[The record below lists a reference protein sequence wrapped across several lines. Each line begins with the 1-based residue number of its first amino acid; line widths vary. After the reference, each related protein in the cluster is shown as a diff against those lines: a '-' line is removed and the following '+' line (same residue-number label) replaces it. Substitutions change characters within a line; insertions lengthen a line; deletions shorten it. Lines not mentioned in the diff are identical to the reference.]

1 MYIMYIYISMYL
13 CIYVSVYH
21 IYIYICVSIYL
32 SIYLNIYIYIYMYMN
47 LTYEGFLEVA
57 KESWSE
63 WDLNPRTMNSVHV
76 QML

>member
-1 MYIMYIYISMYL
+1 
-13 CIYVSVYH
+13 
-21 IYIYICVSIYL
+21 
-32 SIYLNIYIYIYMYMN
+32 MYMN

-63 WDLNPRTMNSVHV
+63 WDLNPRTMNSVRV

>member
-21 IYIYICVSIYL
+21 IYIYVC
-32 SIYLNIYIYIYMYMN
+32 IYIYIYIYICMYMN

>member
-1 MYIMYIYISMYL
+1 MHLCICVSYIYIYM
-13 CIYVSVYH
+13 
-21 IYIYICVSIYL
+21 CVH
-32 SIYLNIYIYIYMYMN
+32 IYIYMYMN

-63 WDLNPRTMNSVHV
+63 WDLNLRTMNSVHV